1 MAEGEFPGDR
11 NKALIDMACRF
22 KSLAIDADI
31 QRMQRELQQ
40 AEEDGDRARQYDLLA
55 QRQKKINE
63 KKHVREYVMEVLQSI

>member
-1 MAEGEFPGDR
+1 
-11 NKALIDMACRF
+11 MACRF

-40 AEEDGDRARQYDLLA
+40 AEEDGDRARQYDLLV